1 MSHLWIG
8 LVSGCATVPK
18 SHNHAGYSSSG
29 LRFRLYMRI
38 MRRLTYGSEFI
49 QSGGGLQ
56 ALGNRGNR
64 LKIDLKSAATGAN
77 ACLDLVF

>member
-1 MSHLWIG
+1 MMF
-8 LVSGCATVPK
+8 VK
-18 SHNHAGYSSSG
+18 SIDMVVVNAG
-29 LRFRLYMRI
+29 LRFCLYVRI

-64 LKIDLKSAATGAN
+64 LKIVRN
-77 ACLDLVF
+77 RQRLVPMPA